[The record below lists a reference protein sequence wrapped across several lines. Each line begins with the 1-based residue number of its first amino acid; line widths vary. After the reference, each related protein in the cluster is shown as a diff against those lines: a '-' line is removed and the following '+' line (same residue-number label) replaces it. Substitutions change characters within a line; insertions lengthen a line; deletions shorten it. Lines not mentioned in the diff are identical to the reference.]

1 MSTRRQSPT
10 IPEDAIVPVAPITT
24 DITAT
29 ATATSVTS
37 KRPSL
42 SRSRG
47 SSSSVHSVSSISS
60 LNSLLTS
67 PSTTTSAATTA
78 GSSTAVLSNG
88 SSSVSSTSTSSS
100 TAFVPST
107 SNTSTYYPSF
117 PYRNKSRT
125 PSVSSTSTITQPIHS
140 LLQTS
145 QGILPKRHGSSAS
158 AAPTLSTATASSTTA
173 SLTPSSSS
181 SSLSSSGS
189 RSSSPPIPPKLTTTP
204 PPFSAT
210 TTMNSATGT
219 GTGVPPHPIL
229 VLEPI
234 NSGFALKSFELPD
247 QTRIKIGRQTG
258 VTTAPSPSNGYFDSK
273 VLSRIHAEVWSDSG
287 KVYIRDLKS
296 SNGTFLNG
304 RRLSAESIESDAFIL
319 NQNDS
324 LEFGIDIM
332 DEGGSL
338 LHEKVAC
345 RIFISRLSY
354 PTPGGSPQDS
364 HAKLRSGSPPG
375 SGSSTKT
382 TTATTGT
389 AGQSANIDL
398 IISRLQGEL
407 TRSQEANANLG
418 ILKQGLGDLE
428 KSIVVS
434 SKEEGGSSI
443 PSPKSPVASLPDVDA
458 IDYKKL
464 LDEHTQ
470 THQEEMTK
478 LNKSLDDTQAE
489 LDAYIQKT
497 QLLEPLVA
505 EDEILRRDIAQ
516 SIAELSKV
524 RLERDLAKDS
534 MSEIINEHQQS
545 LEALRKEQEA
555 IFAVLEATHKENME
569 RLAREASQAQELL
582 TIKFQ
587 EELAIALRS
596 VATPAPVEPEPVQL
610 VDTSALE
617 KELALL
623 QESVEKQAK
632 QIRELQEEKG
642 TVSLALTEAKG
653 EIVRT
658 AQALTEAKSEIAETA
673 KELKEVQERASR
685 EELASMTPTLAV
697 STSSTA
703 LSHHQNGHAS
713 TTTTTAVSTAA
724 SSTQIS
730 NGNVSKYEYTWS
742 QFVFPGNRKGQHHLK
757 QPSTVLM
764 SSGVMLVGIG
774 AYVFLRKSS

>member
-24 DITAT
+24 DVTAT
-29 ATATSVTS
+29 ASTS

-42 SRSRG
+42 SRSRA
-47 SSSSVHSVSSISS
+47 SSSSANSISSISS

-67 PSTTTSAATTA
+67 PSTTTATATTTTT
-78 GSSTAVLSNG
+78 SFSTAALSNG
-88 SSSVSSTSTSSS
+88 SSSISSTSGASSS
-100 TAFVPST
+100 SSSAFVPST
-107 SNTSTYYPSF
+107 SNSSTHYPSF

-158 AAPTLSTATASSTTA
+158 AAATLSTATASSATA

-181 SSLSSSGS
+181 SSSLSSAVS
-189 RSSSPPIPPKLTTTP
+189 RSSSPPIPPKLTTSP
-204 PPFSAT
+204 PPSAAAAAAAAAAMAT
-210 TTMNSATGT
+210 TTNGA
-219 GTGVPPHPIL
+219 PAHPIL

-258 VTTAPSPSNGYFDSK
+258 VSTAPSPSNGYFDSK

-304 RRLSAESIESDAFIL
+304 RRLSAESVESDAFIL

-332 DEGGSL
+332 DESGSL

-345 RIFISRLSY
+345 RIYISRMSY

-364 HAKLRSGSPPG
+364 HARLRSGSPPG
-375 SGSSTKT
+375 SGNSTKT
-382 TTATTGT
+382 TTATSGT

-434 SKEEGGSSI
+434 SKEESASSI
-443 PSPKSPVASLPDVDA
+443 PSPKSPEASLPGVDA
-458 IDYKKL
+458 VDYKRL
-464 LDEHTQ
+464 LEEQTQ
-470 THQEEMTK
+470 AHQEEITK
-478 LNKSLDDTQAE
+478 LNKSLDETQAQ

-497 QLLEPLVA
+497 ELLEPLVA

-516 SIAELSKV
+516 SIAELSNA
-524 RLERDLAKDS
+524 RLERDMAKDS
-534 MSEIINEHQQS
+534 MNELINEHQQS
-545 LEALRKEQEA
+545 LEALRKEQET
-555 IFAVLEATHKENME
+555 IFAALEATHKENME
-569 RLAREASQAQELL
+569 RLAREATQAQELL
-582 TIKFQ
+582 TVRFQ
-587 EELAIALRS
+587 EELAIALKS
-596 VATPAPVEPEPVQL
+596 VALPAPVEPEPVPV

-623 QESVEKQAK
+623 QESVGKQAK
-632 QIRELQEEKG
+632 QIQELQAEK
-642 TVSLALTEAKG
+642 TSVSLALTEAKK
-653 EIVRT
+653 EIVR
-658 AQALTEAKSEIAETA
+658 TA

-685 EELASMTPTLAV
+685 QELASLTPTIAAA
-697 STSSTA
+697 STA

-713 TTTTTAVSTAA
+713 STTTTTTTSLTTAVSSA
-724 SSTQIS
+724 QIS
-730 NGNVSKYEYTWS
+730 DGTVSKYEFSWA
-742 QFVFPGNRKGQHHLK
+742 QFVFPGNKKDQHHLK

>member
-1 MSTRRQSPT
+1 M
-10 IPEDAIVPVAPITT
+10 V
-24 DITAT
+24 
-29 ATATSVTS
+29 
-37 KRPSL
+37 
-42 SRSRG
+42 
-47 SSSSVHSVSSISS
+47 
-60 LNSLLTS
+60 
-67 PSTTTSAATTA
+67 
-78 GSSTAVLSNG
+78 
-88 SSSVSSTSTSSS
+88 
-100 TAFVPST
+100 
-107 SNTSTYYPSF
+107 
-117 PYRNKSRT
+117 
-125 PSVSSTSTITQPIHS
+125 STSTITQPIHS

-158 AAPTLSTATASSTTA
+158 AAPTLSTATASSTSA

-181 SSLSSSGS
+181 SSLSSAGS
-189 RSSSPPIPPKLTTTP
+189 RSSSPPIPPKLTTSP
-204 PPFSAT
+204 PPSSAAAAAMNPT
-210 TTMNSATGT
+210 TNGA
-219 GTGVPPHPIL
+219 PAHPIL

-304 RRLSAESIESDAFIL
+304 RRLSAESVESDAFIL

-345 RIFISRLSY
+345 RIYISRMSY

-375 SGSSTKT
+375 SGNSTKT
-382 TTATTGT
+382 TTAGN

-434 SKEEGGSSI
+434 PKEEGASSI
-443 PSPKSPVASLPDVDA
+443 PSPKSPEASLPDVDA

-464 LDEHTQ
+464 MDEQ
-470 THQEEMTK
+470 AQAHQEEIAK
-478 LNKSLDDTQAE
+478 LNKSLDETQAQ

-497 QLLEPLVA
+497 ELLEPLVA

-516 SIAELSKV
+516 STAELSKV
-524 RLERDLAKDS
+524 RLERDMAKDS
-534 MSEIINEHQQS
+534 LNELINEHQQS

-555 IFAVLEATHKENME
+555 IFAALEATHKENME
-569 RLAREASQAQELL
+569 RLGREATQAQELL

-587 EELAIALRS
+587 EELAIALQA
-596 VATPAPVEPEPVQL
+596 VATPAPVQPEPVPV
-610 VDTSALE
+610 VDTTALE

-623 QESVEKQAK
+623 QESMEKQAK
-632 QIRELQEEKG
+632 HIQELQAEKA
-642 TVSLALTEAKG
+642 TVSLALTEAKT
-653 EIVRT
+653 EIVR
-658 AQALTEAKSEIAETA
+658 TA
-673 KELKEVQERASR
+673 KELKEIQDRASR
-685 EELASMTPTLAV
+685 EELASLTPTITAA
-697 STSSTA
+697 STA
-703 LSHHQNGHAS
+703 LGHHQNGRVSS
-713 TTTTTAVSTAA
+713 TTTTTTTLLTGAEG
-724 SSTQIS
+724 SSHIS
-730 NGNVSKYEYTWS
+730 GGNVSKSEFTWA
-742 QFVFPGNRKGQHHLK
+742 QFVFSVNKKGQHHLK
-757 QPSTVLM
+757 QVECRVVL
-764 SSGVMLVGIG
+764 
-774 AYVFLRKSS
+774 FLFVKLNIKLA